1 MVGELL
7 VSGDILTERVILLEI
22 LCDFEVVDVP
32 VNAGV
37 LLREILT
44 LRERDGGRPD
54 CVALLVT
61 LADTLADLLR
71 VG

>member
-1 MVGELL
+1 MLVG
-7 VSGDILTERVILLEI
+7 GDILTERVILLEM
-22 LCDFEVVDVP
+22 LCDFEVVDIP
-32 VNAGV
+32 VNVGV
-37 LLREILT
+37 LLRETVIL
-44 LRERDGGRPD
+44 RDGDGGRPD